1 MYEAEKKY
9 YSLQLDLKTNSGK
22 QIWHNLNSAVSMSKI
37 KNKVNIP
44 KLTVNDSEVINTKEI
59 CNVLND
65 YFVVLD
71 LHLVKRSIVAL
82 LTTCSIV
89 LLQLKIV
96 CIVTQYKLKKLSRL
110 SLNFRL
116 INLQVL
122 IILDLNY

>member
-1 MYEAEKKY
+1 LYEAEKKY

>member
-89 LLQLKIV
+89 LLQLKIA